1 MTRFHT
7 IASGS
12 SGNAALFSDGGVHIL
27 IDMGISCR
35 KIVAALAQLGLRPDE
50 LSAILIT
57 HEHTDHI
64 QGLATYIKKHR
75 TPILCSPGTARQL
88 RYRLAGIDPLLR
100 TVPQGGREICGHVEI
115 TVLPTCH
122 DCRESS
128 AFRLDTGRT
137 AVGYLTDTGCIPE
150 ETAGALLGSDL
161 LVLESNHDVE
171 MLLSGPYPYPLKRRV
186 LGPEGHLSNETAA
199 RFAADSARLGTRDII
214 LAHLSAENN
223 TPQVALNAVGRALE
237 AAGYTGKLCVAP
249 RDTVSEEHRLEGRTC
264 SE

>member
-1 MTRFHT
+1 MTLFHT

-35 KIVAALAQLGLRPDE
+35 RTVTALAQLGVRPEE

-64 QGLATYIKKHR
+64 QGLATYIKKYR

-88 RYRLAGIDPLLR
+88 RYRLAGVEPLLR
-100 TVPQGGREICGHVEI
+100 TVPLGGRERCGHVEI
-115 TVLPTCH
+115 TLLPTCH

-128 AFRLDTGRT
+128 AFRLDTGDT
-137 AVGYLTDTGCIPE
+137 ALGYLTDTGCIPE
-150 ETAGALLGSDL
+150 ETASALLGCQL

-171 MLLSGPYPYPLKRRV
+171 WLRSGPYPYYLKERI
-186 LGPEGHLSNETAA
+186 LGAYGHLSNDDAA
-199 RFAADSARLGTRDII
+199 RFAVEMAQRGTREIV
-214 LAHLSAENN
+214 LAHLSRENN
-223 TPQVALNAVGRALE
+223 TPARALDTVQRALD
-237 AAGYTGKLCVAP
+237 AADCTVRLSAAP
-249 RDTVSEEHRLEGRTC
+249 RCEVCRYEVEVLPCRK
-264 SE
+264 